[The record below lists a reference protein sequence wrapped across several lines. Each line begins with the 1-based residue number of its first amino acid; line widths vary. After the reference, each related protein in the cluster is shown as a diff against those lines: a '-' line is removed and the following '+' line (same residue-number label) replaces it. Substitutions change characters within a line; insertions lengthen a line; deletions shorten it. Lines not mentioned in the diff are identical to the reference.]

1 MAIVLQ
7 NDSGHLSCWLIC
19 DQNIRLPLKG
29 ARDHT
34 LSRKIVYEINQG
46 FTCRSGLG
54 RHSSDDSRA
63 RSDGPNNGSQRSSDC
78 RACASAK
85 GPTESDS
92 AAYSEPIKCPNRGV
106 SKRPDSATVSTG
118 FNARERRLG
127 AE

>member
-1 MAIVLQ
+1 MLLRASKKLGGI
-7 NDSGHLSCWLIC
+7 H
-19 DQNIRLPLKG
+19 
-29 ARDHT
+29 
-34 LSRKIVYEINQG
+34 YEVCESPYAHCFGNFCSAG
-46 FTCRSGLG
+46 
-54 RHSSDDSRA
+54 
-63 RSDGPNNGSQRSSDC
+63 SDGPNNGSHRSSAC

-127 AE
+127 AEQRM